1 MWEYWDICLMHVSIL
16 SWIYWPRWY
25 SGIASLLHREKR
37 RKKSIVA
44 LCLGMLWHAS
54 RDFFLVPVYMS
65 CTAILLQ
72 HENSMKKC
80 QSILIINEQQGKKV
94 EQELICLYK
103 KEATKNKMTGAISPQ
118 RKIHYSFFC
127 ITVHQIISMCKTWLI
142 SKRNTIHVMESR

>member
-1 MWEYWDICLMHVSIL
+1 MFLFFHGYIDPDGTQELHLYCMGRKGEKNL
-16 SWIYWPRWY
+16 
-25 SGIASLLHREKR
+25 LLHSACE
-37 RKKSIVA
+37 
-44 LCLGMLWHAS
+44 CYGMLLEI
-54 RDFFLVPVYMS
+54 FLVPVYMS

-127 ITVHQIISMCKTWLI
+127 ITVHQIISMCKT
-142 SKRNTIHVMESR
+142 

>member
-1 MWEYWDICLMHVSIL
+1 MFLFFHGYIDPDGTQE
-16 SWIYWPRWY
+16 
-25 SGIASLLHREKR
+25 LHLYCMGRKGE
-37 RKKSIVA
+37 KKSIVA

-103 KEATKNKMTGAISPQ
+103 KETTKNIMTGALPPEKNPLFFLLYNSPP
-118 RKIHYSFFC
+118 YNFN
-127 ITVHQIISMCKTWLI
+127 V
-142 SKRNTIHVMESR
+142 

>member
-1 MWEYWDICLMHVSIL
+1 
-16 SWIYWPRWY
+16 
-25 SGIASLLHREKR
+25 
-37 RKKSIVA
+37 
-44 LCLGMLWHAS
+44 
-54 RDFFLVPVYMS
+54 
-65 CTAILLQ
+65 
-72 HENSMKKC
+72 MKKC

-127 ITVHQIISMCKTWLI
+127 ITVHQIISMCKTWLQI

>member
-1 MWEYWDICLMHVSIL
+1 MFLFFHGYIDPDGTQELHLYCMGRKGEKNL
-16 SWIYWPRWY
+16 
-25 SGIASLLHREKR
+25 LLHSAWE
-37 RKKSIVA
+37 
-44 LCLGMLWHAS
+44 CYGMLLEI
-54 RDFFLVPVYMS
+54 FLVPVYMS
-65 CTAILLQ
+65 CTDILLQ

-127 ITVHQIISMCKTWLI
+127 ITVHQIISMCKT
-142 SKRNTIHVMESR
+142 